1 MFSEALDPT
10 YAEDLFNYAIQAA
23 DGSFILAQQI
33 VSRPS
38 AEQVVVRFDSA
49 PSPGQSYVFAVRFMC
64 DLSGDCAQN
73 QNVPLQFETEP
84 PVVACGV
91 AVNTLSP
98 ANNQLVD
105 VGLAANSTEGILQL
119 QVFSDEPE
127 LSVLDDAVLNDGSL
141 QLRARRNPTLDGR
154 VYLIVVTSTDACGNI
169 GVCCRTVVAPVNGS
183 QAALDAVNAQA
194 AVAQAQCSPQGGP
207 STPYRMRLPIAAAS
221 AAQATANLI
230 ESTLQATVDRKHE
243 RTLCAALNAATA
255 SFERGRHDI
264 ALNQLR
270 AFQNKIATQLGP
282 TQPTLADALI
292 QAAQDIIDS
301 SW

>member
-1 MFSEALDPT
+1 
-10 YAEDLFNYAIQAA
+10 
-23 DGSFILAQQI
+23 
-33 VSRPS
+33 
-38 AEQVVVRFDSA
+38 
-49 PSPGQSYVFAVRFMC
+49 MC
-64 DLSGDCAQN
+64 DVSGDCAQN
-73 QNVPLQFETEP
+73 QHVPLQFDTEP
-84 PVVACGV
+84 PVVDCTL

-98 ANNQLVD
+98 ANNHLVD
-105 VGLAANSTEGILQL
+105 VGLAANSGGILQL

-127 LSVLDDAVLNDGSL
+127 LSVLDDAVLNNGSL

-169 GVCCRTVVAPVNGS
+169 GVCCRTVVVPLNGS

-194 AVAQAQCSPQGGP
+194 AAAQAQCSPQGAP

-221 AAQATANLI
+221 ASQATANLI
-230 ESTLQATVDRKHE
+230 ESTLHATFDRKHE
-243 RTLCAALNAATA
+243 RTLCAALNAAAA

-282 TQPTLADALI
+282 TQPTLAAALI
-292 QAAQDIIDS
+292 QAAQDIIDG